1 MNTPKLIS
9 PLSSP
14 LAALDITRS
23 KLSSPEQVLD
33 FSRLLGEKRSEL
45 PAPPVSRNP
54 GQRESSAPH
63 TTEKNVNST
72 ETTSRQAASSTAA
85 SSSAG
90 NTETVQKSSAG
101 NATPGNQSEA
111 KTQNTTQAQGETPSA
126 QAAAGDKPADSAANH
141 PVADNSAEGDHTAE
155 EVSAV
160 AEAGLTT
167 AVTAPVT
174 PNTVITPPLAAA
186 VAALPQATATDAL
199 AGSAPALEGETA
211 DTAAVLR
218 PGLLPQAEALR
229 AQAVVLP
236 ANQATPAPAQA
247 NAAMPASPTSADA
260 LNSAV
265 ADFASGPIQASR
277 PAPTASTNP
286 WAPTSD
292 TPSAASGSG
301 ATGSAAALSLQ
312 LDEFSAMVAAARET
326 AGTSLS
332 QQVAVTPFS
341 PQPVTGVAV
350 PGLMPTGLLPTQAV
364 AGVGATGGI
373 TAPLNSPQWPTEL
386 GRQFISIAQAG
397 KGLGQVAE
405 LRLDPPELGPLRIT
419 ISLNDNVAHAVFSS
433 PHALV
438 RQTVEGALPQ
448 LQQMLQQSGIS
459 LGQADVNDQHQAG
472 TESQQESAHK
482 NVQGHALG
490 TSAAADSG
498 DAPAARANRAL
509 NPDALVDTFA

>member
-23 KLSSPEQVLD
+23 KLSSPEQALD

-45 PAPPVSRNP
+45 PATPVSRNP
-54 GQRESSAPH
+54 GQREASAPRN
-63 TTEKNVNST
+63 TEKNVSNT
-72 ETTSRQAASSTAA
+72 ESTSREAAPSTA
-85 SSSAG
+85 SSSGAG
-90 NTETVQKSSAG
+90 NSQSAQESSAS
-101 NATPGNQSEA
+101 NTTPSSSNEA
-111 KTQNTTQAQGETPSA
+111 KADNASQAPGETSSA
-126 QAAAGDKPADSAANH
+126 QAPEGEHAANDAEANSSAA
-141 PVADNSAEGDHTAE
+141 ADTPAEQA
-155 EVSAV
+155 SAV
-160 AEAGLTT
+160 AEAGLP
-167 AVTAPVT
+167 AIASAT
-174 PNTVITPPLAAA
+174 PNSVITTPVAAA
-186 VAALPQATATDAL
+186 AAALPQEHAAQVVAT
-199 AGSAPALEGETA
+199 SAPAFEE
-211 DTAAVLR
+211 DAANTTVLR

-229 AQAVVLP
+229 AQAALLP
-236 ANQATPAPAQA
+236 TNPTTPASAQA
-247 NAAMPASPTSADA
+247 NAALPAPATAADA
-260 LNSAV
+260 LKSAV
-265 ADFASGPIQASR
+265 ADFASGPAQASR
-277 PAPTASTNP
+277 PSPTSTASANP
-286 WAPTSD
+286 WTPASD
-292 TPSAASGSG
+292 TSAAALASGSG
-301 ATGSAAALSLQ
+301 AANSAAALSLQ
-312 LDEFSAMVAAARET
+312 LYEFSAMVAAARET

-350 PGLMPTGLLPTQAV
+350 PGLMPTGLLATQAV
-364 AGVGATGGI
+364 AGLGATGGI

-386 GRQFISIAQAG
+386 GRQFINIAHAG

-448 LQQMLQQSGIS
+448 LQQMLEQSGIS

-472 TESQQESAHK
+472 SDSQQNSAQK
-482 NVQGHALG
+482 NIQGHANG